1 MKKINY
7 LVLLVFII
15 ISSCNKS
22 EDTFITKND
31 KVNEIAVSQVINN
44 NNEDLQRNLY
54 RSLTTSEK
62 AAVWKNKYRKL
73 LLISNLTMSQRS
85 YIEKLEK
92 LVTPDLFIKN
102 KENAN
107 EKLNIQA
114 LKETAISLFGV
125 SGAYYLIASITKINM
140 QKKQSAHQ
148 V

>member
-1 MKKINY
+1 
-7 LVLLVFII
+7 
-15 ISSCNKS
+15 
-22 EDTFITKND
+22 
-31 KVNEIAVSQVINN
+31 
-44 NNEDLQRNLY
+44 LQRNLY

-92 LVTPDLFIKN
+92 LVTQDLFIKN

-114 LKETAISLFGV
+114 LKETAISLFAV

-140 QKKQSAHQ
+140 QKK
-148 V
+148 